1 MKCTTGLRPDEFA
14 GLLIRLRDEAVRDC
28 PACRSWDAMRS
39 LRMMHAD
46 MPHSLS
52 QEVIDDS
59 SGACRRWGA
68 GSGRVA
74 RGRGR
79 PRRVVRCASSRLLRL
94 FLSAAL
100 LHPPLRLF
108 FSYSGGSRGAADAG
122 ADGPAVIDV
131 HGATVPLTSSAPLA
145 PPVSPRTRTD
155 RRAAW
160 SGDSERRPARIF
172 PPPPR
177 GSHHHHTPARTLV
190 RKAQYSSE
198 RPVEDMLCVASRRG

>member
-1 MKCTTGLRPDEFA
+1 MLTCLIVLRRRSSTTRRARA
-14 GLLIRLRDEAVRDC
+14 GA
-28 PACRSWDAMRS
+28 
-39 LRMMHAD
+39 
-46 MPHSLS
+46 
-52 QEVIDDS
+52 
-59 SGACRRWGA
+59 GGA

-79 PRRVVRCASSRLLRL
+79 PRRVVCCASSRLLRL

-108 FSYSGGSRGAADAG
+108 SRTVEGQEAQQRERGAADAG

-177 GSHHHHTPARTLV
+177 GSHHHHTPARTLEGYSGVVLKTWGVKVVVAVCSGGSSSSGGLLRGRPRAFPGCDAGGGVEGVGV
-190 RKAQYSSE
+190 RG
-198 RPVEDMLCVASRRG
+198 RP